1 MEKLSDAEMYT
12 WNFLEENKSK
22 VQRSSITQIAE
33 LGHVSTATIV
43 RALKKRGF
51 EGFSD
56 YKNTLKREN
65 TVDRRGEIRGL
76 SKEANTFV
84 YKNLEEVARTISLL
98 DVDDLTAVLSVLTEA
113 KTIMVIA
120 RGPSTGVADDLTHR
134 LQSIGKNAVS
144 RYYDSMMD
152 YAEKLTPNDMVIAL
166 SSSGNT
172 PRLISTVKKAQR
184 QGARVLTI
192 TCNYQGALV
201 QMSDLFL
208 LAYKSKHEKSAL
220 LGDAASRMTLELVCR
235 ILLDL
240 YAIYEE
246 KGTIKDEA

>member
-1 MEKLSDAEMYT
+1 MEKLSDAEMYA
-12 WNFLEENKSK
+12 WNFLEDNKSK

-33 LGHVSTATIV
+33 EGHVSTATIV
-43 RALKKRGF
+43 RSLKKRGF

-56 YKNTLKREN
+56 YKNQLKREN
-65 TVDRRGEIRGL
+65 MTDKRGEVRGL
-76 SKEANTFV
+76 SKEANAFV
-84 YKNLEEVARTISLL
+84 YKNIDEVTRTINLL
-98 DVDDLTAVLSVLTEA
+98 DAQDLTAVLANLTRA

-134 LQSIGKNAVS
+134 LQSLGKNAVS

-152 YAEKLTPNDMVIAL
+152 YADKLTADDMVIAL

-172 PRLISTVKKAQR
+172 ARLIAAVKKAQK

-192 TCNYQGALV
+192 TCNYQSELAQL
-201 QMSDLFL
+201 SDLLL
-208 LAYKSKHEKSAL
+208 LAYKSKLEKSAL

-240 YAIYEE
+240 YAIFEE
-246 KGTIKDEA
+246 KGTISD